1 MEILEF
7 DIGWSPPTKSS
18 ANWIQY
24 LTLTGMKILCL
35 KCPISNR
42 FYPLFDDEEIIGT
55 QFLPEKTTNSTN
67 SDESF
72 GIKLPNFGANDFQFK
87 TDLTLSGYKQYI
99 DDGSEEI
106 AVLFEVRLK
115 P

>member
-55 QFLPEKTTNSTN
+55 QFLPEKTNSA
-67 SDESF
+67 ESF

-99 DDGSEEI
+99 DEEEI